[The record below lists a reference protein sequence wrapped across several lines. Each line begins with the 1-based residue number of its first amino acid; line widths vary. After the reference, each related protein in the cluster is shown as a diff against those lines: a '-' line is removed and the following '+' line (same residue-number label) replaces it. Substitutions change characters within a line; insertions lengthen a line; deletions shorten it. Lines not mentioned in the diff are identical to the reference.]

1 MCKEKKSPNASR
13 HIDPKI
19 RKRPRKPAAE
29 KKHFLNPVE
38 EMLFN
43 VTPMEGT

>member
-19 RKRPRKPAAE
+19 RNRPRKPAAE

-38 EMLFN
+38 EMLFI
-43 VTPMEGT
+43 VIAMEGI